1 MAWSFFFFLIK
12 HQKLSEK
19 GEKNKTLHLMRWNHT
34 DKTSA
39 QTDPCN
45 FFLFFFFLAG
55 PSWSLL
61 WVSWWL
67 TWMFV
72 ANKDWATRVTTAQ
85 ILLVYIL
92 VNTSCCSSQAA
103 QPKALRQQLKFH
115 NTHSPADAADQWDAE
130 LFFFSQCS
138 TDLGVA
144 ACISEKIK
152 SMKQTKEQSLA
163 PWLKQ
168 HFFSTFSIWQT
179 FHESYF

>member
-1 MAWSFFFFLIK
+1 VAWSFFFFLIK

-45 FFLFFFFLAG
+45 FFLFFFFG
-55 PSWSLL
+55 W
-61 WVSWWL
+61 
-67 TWMFV
+67 TF
-72 ANKDWATRVTTAQ
+72 
-85 ILLVYIL
+85 
-92 VNTSCCSSQAA
+92 
-103 QPKALRQQLKFH
+103 LKFAV
-115 NTHSPADAADQWDAE
+115 SELMADMNVCSKQRLSYQSDDCTNFTCIHLGEHFLLQFSSSSAKSIATEAE
-130 LFFFSQCS
+130 VSQHAQSCWCCWSMRCRAFFFSQCS